1 MKKQKMMAQLIGVWA
16 LLTGALLLPLQAQAA
31 TTAKPTAPSV
41 EQTQKATDPQP
52 VTKDASPGIVG
63 TSININTASAEEI
76 ATVLNGVGLKKAQA
90 IVEYRE
96 KNGAFT
102 QIEQLEEVKGIG
114 AALIA
119 RNRDRL
125 KL

>member
-1 MKKQKMMAQLIGVWA
+1 MKKQKMMVQLIGVWA
-16 LLTGALLLPLQAQAA
+16 VLTGALLLPLQAQAA
-31 TTAKPTAPSV
+31 TTAKPTTPSV
-41 EQTQKATDPQP
+41 EQTQKATAPQP

>member
-1 MKKQKMMAQLIGVWA
+1 MKKQSMVMSLFSVWM
-16 LLTGALLLPLQAQAA
+16 LLAGALLLPAQAQSA
-31 TTAKPTAPSV
+31 TTNKPVSPSV
-41 EQTQKATDPQP
+41 EQAPKAPDPQP
-52 VTKDASPGIVG
+52 VTKDTSSGITG
-63 TSININTASAEEI
+63 TSVNINTASAEQM

-114 AALIA
+114 ASLIE